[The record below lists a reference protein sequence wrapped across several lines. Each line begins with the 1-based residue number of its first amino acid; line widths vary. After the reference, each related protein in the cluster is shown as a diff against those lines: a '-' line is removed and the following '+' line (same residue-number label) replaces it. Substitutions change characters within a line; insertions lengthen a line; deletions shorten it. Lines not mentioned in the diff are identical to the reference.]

1 MSKVPDSV
9 TDPERRLYLAML
21 AALDHS
27 MAQVLDTL
35 RQTGQ
40 YDNTLIGSL
49 NYTNVSLML
58 RSVAKILLKSQRR
71 NRREYF
77 SIVET
82 LLSVHHG

>member
-27 MAQVLDTL
+27 MAQIMETL

-40 YDNTLIGSL
+40 YDNTLIGNL
-49 NYTNVSLML
+49 NYMNVSLML
-58 RSVAKILLKSQRR
+58 CSILKG
-71 NRREYF
+71 
-77 SIVET
+77 I
-82 LLSVHHG
+82 G